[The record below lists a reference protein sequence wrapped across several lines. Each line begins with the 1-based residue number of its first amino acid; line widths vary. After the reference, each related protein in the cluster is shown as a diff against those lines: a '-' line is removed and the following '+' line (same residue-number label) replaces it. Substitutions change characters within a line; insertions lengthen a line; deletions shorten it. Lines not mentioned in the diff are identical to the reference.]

1 MVLLLVAAASWL
13 IWTGFVTWWAD
24 VWGYDGFGFGVLALI
39 ASPPLAG
46 GVLLV
51 LGRRTKTAKLAP
63 DIHKDPYE

>member
-1 MVLLLVAAASWL
+1 MELLLFAAAWL
-13 IWTGFVTWWAD
+13 IWSAFVTWWAD
-24 VWGYDGFGFGVLALI
+24 EWGYSGPSFGIFALI